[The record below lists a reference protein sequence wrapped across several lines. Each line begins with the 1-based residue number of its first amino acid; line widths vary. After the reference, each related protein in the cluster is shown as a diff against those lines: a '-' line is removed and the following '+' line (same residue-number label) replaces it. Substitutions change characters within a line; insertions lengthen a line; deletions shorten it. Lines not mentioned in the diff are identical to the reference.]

1 MGVKT
6 VRAMAILTPTLR
18 PRRAEQDS
26 VGLPMDVTPQRD
38 ARRRRSACYCAPS
51 RSHPVNGSL
60 LHAPAPL
67 PHQGIGIYT
76 SRLSR
81 AHSSLRN
88 RIVGRKSVAPSAVC
102 KGGRQF
108 TSARVSP
115 QSRSQWMERGG
126 ISVES
131 SYGERLDL
139 TTLEHSCGG
148 RRYAF
153 PPYSNEDV

>member
-1 MGVKT
+1 MLTKPDVKPASLDAPLSLWERRHGVR
-6 VRAMAILTPTLR
+6 VANCCHEPVVA
-18 PRRAEQDS
+18 S
-26 VGLPMDVTPQRD
+26 LPSSP
-38 ARRRRSACYCAPS
+38 
-51 RSHPVNGSL
+51 SL
-60 LHAPAPL
+60 LPG
-67 PHQGIGIYT
+67 GIGIYT